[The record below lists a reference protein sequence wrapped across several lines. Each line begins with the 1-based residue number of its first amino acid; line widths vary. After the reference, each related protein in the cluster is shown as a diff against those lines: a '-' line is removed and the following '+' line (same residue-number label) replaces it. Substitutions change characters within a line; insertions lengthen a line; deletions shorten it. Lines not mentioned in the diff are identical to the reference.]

1 MSKIKVKKYRNID
14 GRIVATSNGEQLI
27 KHVSK
32 KKHYFKNMQGWGYD
46 AAILREAAKDGIKE
60 IVIHDNDEDK
70 TYKTLL
76 DTFFEFG
83 VPVNYG
89 YEDQLI
95 LPGRYWYEVIN
106 EKHDIYQLKL
116 EIE

>member
-1 MSKIKVKKYRNID
+1 MKNNNKVYRNVD
-14 GRIVATSNGEQLI
+14 GRIVARASGDKLI

-32 KKHYFKNMQGWGYD
+32 KKHFFQNMQGWGYD
-46 AAILREAAKDGIKE
+46 TNILREAKKDGIKE
-60 IVIHDNDEDK
+60 IIIHDSDEDK
-70 TYKTLL
+70 IYKTLL
-76 DTFFEFG
+76 DTFFELG

-89 YEDQLI
+89 YGDQLI

-106 EKHDIYQLKL
+106 EEHDIYQLKL